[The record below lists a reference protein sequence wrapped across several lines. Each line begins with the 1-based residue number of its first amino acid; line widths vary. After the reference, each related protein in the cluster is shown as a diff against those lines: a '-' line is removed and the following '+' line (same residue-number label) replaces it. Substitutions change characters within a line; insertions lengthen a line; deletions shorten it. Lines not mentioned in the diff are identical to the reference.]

1 MPSSR
6 AIASPGQALEL
17 FVQFRDSAGD
27 LSPASG
33 VSVKIFDPSGD
44 YNDDATAY
52 ATLSPTNAGVGLYRV
67 SYTVP
72 TTATSGVWYDKW
84 YGTVDEQQLVQV
96 FSFNVVTSGTIEYTQ
111 LQNNNVITITLD
123 KDIASTDG
131 DTLGSDYSFYFTT
144 EYSPTY
150 TNYNQ
155 IMLEIG
161 RYIANVPEDTVWRLI
176 LSASLD
182 ADRLA
187 RRDPDSSDETEWFEF
202 SRRNWVRCRVEELL
216 LVEAL
221 QEYDIKRK
229 RLGDLDVTW
238 NTEGINNAL
247 DRALACKDKWLPSL
261 ESGGIKI
268 KRAQHFIKGLYDPD
282 KPVFGRDNIRADD
295 PRNPYRGTPA
305 ANTKYYTNR
314 YYRRVKKGYKNRKW

>member
-6 AIASPGQALEL
+6 TIASPGQDIEL
-17 FVQFRDSAGD
+17 FIQFRDSAGD
-27 LSPASG
+27 LATASG

-44 YNDDATAY
+44 FNNDATAY
-52 ATLSPTNAGVGLYRV
+52 TTLTPVSAGVGLYRV
-67 SYTVP
+67 SFTVP
-72 TTATSGVWYDKW
+72 TNGTEGTWYDKW
-84 YGTVDEQQLVQV
+84 YGTVDEQHLEQV
-96 FSFNVVTSGTIEYTQ
+96 FSFNVINSGTIEYTD
-111 LQNNNVITITLD
+111 LKNNNVITVTLD
-123 KDIASTDG
+123 KDIASADG
-131 DTLGSDYSFYFTT
+131 DTLGEDYAFYFTT
-144 EYSPTY
+144 EYTPTY

-187 RRDPDSSDETEWFEF
+187 RRDPENSDESEWFEF
-202 SRRNWVRCRVEELL
+202 ARRSWVRCRVEEML

-238 NTEGINNAL
+238 NTEGIGNAL

-268 KRAQHFIKGLYDPD
+268 KRAKHFIKGLYDPD
-282 KPVFGRDNIRADD
+282 KPTFGRDYIDASD
-295 PRNPYRGTPA
+295 PYDPYKRTPA

-314 YYRRVKKGYKNRKW
+314 YYRRTKKGYGRKW